1 MSSDE
6 EGIGSRH
13 WTQRLF
19 VDNAHLYLPFL
30 EVAKPRAEAE
40 VGVIAQQLR
49 KIGVPDGA
57 RVLDAGCGIGRH
69 SIPLASRGYE
79 VVGLDFSP
87 AYLEESRRA
96 ADEAG
101 VDTRFIRGDML
112 DVASALGDEVPFQAV
127 VNMFTSHGYHRKD
140 DDLRFFRDL
149 HGLSEPGAVL
159 VIETLN
165 RDYILRNFTPIGFEE
180 AGSISRYDHRS
191 FDLETSS
198 VHSEWSFYERS
209 GDNLRLRPRVDLELR
224 AYSLHEMRELLA
236 RAGWE
241 PVSSFTLTG
250 DGTRAAPLR
259 PDDFRMWVT
268 AQRG

>member
-1 MSSDE
+1 MISDDA
-6 EGIGSRH
+6 GRNRH

-19 VDNAHLYLPFL
+19 VDNANLYLPFL
-30 EVAKPRAEAE
+30 EAAKPRAEAE
-40 VGVIAQQLR
+40 VGVIIEQFR
-49 KIGVPDGA
+49 EFGVTDGA

-79 VVGLDFSP
+79 VVGFDFSP
-87 AYLEESRRA
+87 PYLDEARKAAES
-96 ADEAG
+96 AG
-101 VDTRFIRGDML
+101 VDVNLILGDML
-112 DVASALGDEVPFQAV
+112 EVGNVLKGEKHFQAV
-127 VNMFTSHGYHRKD
+127 VNMFTSHGYYRND

-149 HGLSEPGAVL
+149 HGLASPGAAL

-165 RDYILRNFTPIGFEE
+165 RDYILRNFTPIGYEE

-198 VHSEWSFYERS
+198 VHSEWSFYEKD
-209 GDNLRLRPRVDLELR
+209 GDSLSLRLRVDVELR
-224 AYSLHEMRELLA
+224 AYSLHEMKGLLE

-241 PVSSFTLTG
+241 TVNSFTLAG
-250 DGTRAAPLR
+250 DGTRTAPVG

-268 AQRG
+268 ARRV